1 MFPFLLYHLVE
12 NETSVEKAPREEKLS
27 SEPLTKKAKIEV
39 PVAQT
44 FEISNTFRRGK
55 KTVHLFQLL
64 VKYRFEN
71 DFTFCDS
78 GLLLYKLC
86 VLCNWFCP
94 KQIKALSISK
104 QFLTSINF
112 YVSNVK
118 KVSLIKYELDYQRM
132 LFLCLFNP

>member
-27 SEPLTKKAKIEV
+27 SEPLAKNAKIEI

-44 FEISNTFRRGK
+44 FEISNTFRSGK

-64 VKYRFEN
+64 VKYQFEN

-78 GLLLYKLC
+78 GVLLFKLC
-86 VLCNWFCP
+86 ALCNWFCP
-94 KQIKALSISK
+94 
-104 QFLTSINF
+104 N
-112 YVSNVK
+112 
-118 KVSLIKYELDYQRM
+118 M
-132 LFLCLFNP
+132 LNKLKLCQLASSF